1 MRLRRTSA
9 WRALC
14 HIPDALRTH
23 RRDLVSV
30 TCSSSSRPPPREVAK
45 LFSSPM
51 VREWWVNAAQE
62 AVISRKA
69 ISRAERIVT
78 EADDPRSG
86 KRHFYD
92 SDARLCLVCNARLEG
107 SYSTHSHSVDHKPRV
122 ALLKRTIG
130 MILTFLEQA
139 ASSPSLPPPQESDS
153 SYSLAGS
160 KRFSRSVSTHTGT
173 PAAPAPS
180 CFHAL
185 YAESPLF
192 AEDGVPSRALL
203 YHRPLTLREF
213 DLVDVIMRRWWNTLH
228 NPPPRRGSLS
238 FDRLLSLSSTELQ
251 MRRWRVRYLLHFLKS
266 RGVLRSCL
274 TLRSDQVN
282 EAPSPN
288 ERIHRGEAFE
298 RLEMVGDF
306 FFKSLTPDRMH
317 TVFPADEGGL
327 TAELQYFERALD
339 SNHGLLAIYDYLGL
353 DDIAGCFLAN
363 NKAKADVVE
372 AVIGE
377 LKVLLWSTEV
387 VWGMEYYAVPG
398 ERATHVYLRALV
410 AHTIAEL
417 GHTVLMWQLEST
429 LRNCRDFI
437 LKHTVEE
444 YLGAEK
450 GNERRAS
457 GGGDECDVPA
467 DLPKYAPLPPLLAWN
482 RRRPGVSV
490 RRGEVPF
497 ASKRSRSSI
506 PPSPQDPLRRLAPT
520 ASCIPEAIR
529 DHYAVGRKK
538 WSSCACKA
546 AIQALCGSLTQTA
559 LQHGNGHTAD
569 ALSSNST
576 SASLPLSPQPQP
588 SPTAPASAGAPRSVL
603 RTLVTANCV
612 VIRNSAPLL
621 ARNTLTRR
629 VAE

>member
-1 MRLRRTSA
+1 M
-9 WRALC
+9 
-14 HIPDALRTH
+14 
-23 RRDLVSV
+23 
-30 TCSSSSRPPPREVAK
+30 
-45 LFSSPM
+45 
-51 VREWWVNAAQE
+51 NAAQE

-69 ISRAERIVT
+69 ISQAERIVT
-78 EADDPRSG
+78 EADDPRSD
-86 KRHFYD
+86 KRYFYD

-107 SYSTHSHSVDHKPRV
+107 SYSTHSHSVDHIPRV

-139 ASSPSLPPPQESDS
+139 TSSPSLPSESDQPNS
-153 SYSLAGS
+153 SAES
-160 KRFSRSVSTHTGT
+160 KRFLRTVSIHTAT
-173 PAAPAPS
+173 PAAPTPS

-203 YHRPLTLREF
+203 YNRPRTLREF
-213 DLVDVIMRRWWNTLH
+213 DLVDVIMRRWWNNLH

-238 FDRLLSLSSTELQ
+238 FDRLLSLSSTELR
-251 MRRWRVRYLLHFLKS
+251 MRRWRVRYLLYFLKS

-274 TLRSDQVN
+274 SVRSDQAN
-282 EAPSPN
+282 EAPPPN

-327 TAELQYFERALD
+327 TAELQYFERVLD

-387 VWGMEYYAVPG
+387 VWGMEYYALPG

-417 GHTVLMWQLEST
+417 GHTLLMWQLGST

-444 YLGAEK
+444 YLGVEK
-450 GNERRAS
+450 RNERRAKR
-457 GGGDECDVPA
+457 GGDECDIA
-467 DLPKYAPLPPLLAWN
+467 SGLPKYALLPPLLAWD
-482 RRRPGVSV
+482 RHRPDVSV
-490 RRGEVPF
+490 RRCQVPF
-497 ASKRSRSSI
+497 AGKLSRSSI
-506 PPSPQDPLRRLAPT
+506 PPSPQDPLRKLAPT

-529 DHYAVGRKK
+529 QHYAVGQKK
-538 WSSCACKA
+538 WSSSACKT

-559 LQHGNGHTAD
+559 LQPDSGHTAD
-569 ALSSNST
+569 ALSSNPKCP
-576 SASLPLSPQPQP
+576 SLPLSPGPQP
-588 SPTAPASAGAPRSVL
+588 SPTTLVYEDVPRSVL
-603 RTLVTANCV
+603 RALVAANCV
-612 VIRNSAPLL
+612 VIRSSSPPL
-621 ARNTLTRR
+621 ARTTSTRR
-629 VAE
+629 LAG